1 VKRGAVVSVALDQ
14 RHASFETEAPLPP
27 QDEER
32 SYLPSSVILILRSAV
47 RHVSKDAWRLCQ
59 GSLSILFL
67 LLALC
72 LTPAIARAV
81 ELVGKFIQGGL
92 VLGTIAPGA
101 TVALDGRAVPV
112 SPEGR
117 FVFGF
122 GRDATEAVLTLTLP
136 DGTREENRL
145 TIEKRD
151 YDIQRVDGVPQNTV
165 TPDPDELAR
174 IKREAAAVRAL
185 RDVASAENFFTQPM
199 IWPAMG
205 PISGVYGSQ
214 RILNGEPRA
223 PHMGVDVAA
232 PAGSPIVA
240 AADGVVRMAETL
252 FLTGNTILIDHGY
265 GLETSY
271 AHLSRLDV
279 KPGQRVRQGE
289 QIGLLGATGR
299 VTGPH
304 LHWGM
309 EWFEVRLDPQLVV
322 GPMPAQ

>member
-1 VKRGAVVSVALDQ
+1 L
-14 RHASFETEAPLPP
+14 H
-27 QDEER
+27 
-32 SYLPSSVILILRSAV
+32 LPSSLILILRSAV
-47 RHVSKDAWRLCQ
+47 RRVSKDALRLCRRP
-59 GSLSILFL
+59 LSTLAL

-72 LTPAIARAV
+72 LTPATAHAV
-81 ELVGKFIQGGL
+81 ELTGNFVQGGL

-117 FVFGF
+117 FVIGF

-136 DGTREENRL
+136 DGTREERRL

-165 TPDPDELAR
+165 TPDADELAR

-185 RDVASAENFFTQPM
+185 RAVASAENFFTQPM
-199 IWPAMG
+199 IWPATG

>member
-1 VKRGAVVSVALDQ
+1 MSVALDQ

-32 SYLPSSVILILRSAV
+32 SYLPFSVILILRSAV
-47 RHVSKDAWRLCQ
+47 RRVSKDARRSCRRP
-59 GSLSILFL
+59 LSVLVR
-67 LLALC
+67 LALW
-72 LTPAIARAV
+72 LAPIAAHAV
-81 ELVGKFIQGGL
+81 ELAGKLVQGGM
-92 VLGTIAPGA
+92 VLGTTVPGA

-122 GRDATEAVLTLTLP
+122 GRDASEAVLALTLP
-136 DGTREENRL
+136 DGTREVRRL
-145 TIEKRD
+145 AIEERS

-165 TPDPDELAR
+165 TPDPQELAR
-174 IKREAAAVRAL
+174 IKREADAVRTL
-185 RDVASAENFFTQPM
+185 RAVASTENFFSQPM
-199 IWPAMG
+199 IWPATG

-223 PHMGVDVAA
+223 PHMGVDIAA

-240 AADGVVRMAETL
+240 AASGVVRMAEML

-322 GPMPAQ
+322 GPMPPQ

>member
-1 VKRGAVVSVALDQ
+1 M
-14 RHASFETEAPLPP
+14 PLK
-27 QDEER
+27 
-32 SYLPSSVILILRSAV
+32 ICLILRSAV
-47 RHVSKDAWRLCQ
+47 RRVSKDAGRLCQ
-59 GSLSILFL
+59 RPLSVL
-67 LLALC
+67 LLLPLC
-72 LTPAIARAV
+72 LAPIAAQAV
-81 ELVGKFIQGGL
+81 ELAGKFIEGGL
-92 VLGTIAPGA
+92 VLGTTVPGA
-101 TVALDGRAVPV
+101 VVALDGRAVPV

-122 GRDATEAVLTLTLP
+122 GRDASEAVLALTLP
-136 DGTREENRL
+136 DGTREVRRL
-145 TIEKRD
+145 AIEERS

-165 TPDPDELAR
+165 TPDPQELAR
-174 IKREAAAVRAL
+174 IKREADAVRTL
-185 RDVASAENFFTQPM
+185 RAVASTENFFSQPM
-199 IWPAMG
+199 IWPATG

-223 PHMGVDVAA
+223 PHMGVDIAA

-240 AADGVVRMAETL
+240 AASGVVRMAEML

-322 GPMPAQ
+322 GPMPPQ

>member
-1 VKRGAVVSVALDQ
+1 VRRGD
-14 RHASFETEAPLPP
+14 
-27 QDEER
+27 
-32 SYLPSSVILILRSAV
+32 SYPSSSLILILRSAG
-47 RHVSKDAWRLCQ
+47 RRVSKDARRLYQ
-59 GSLSILFL
+59 RPLSALL

-72 LTPAIARAV
+72 LAPIAARAV
-81 ELVGKFIQGGL
+81 ELAGKLIQGGL
-92 VLGTIAPGA
+92 VLGTTTSNA
-101 TVALDGRAVPV
+101 TVTLDGRAVPV

-145 TIEKRD
+145 TIEKRS

-174 IKREAAAVRAL
+174 IRREAEAVRAL
-185 RDVASAENFFTQPM
+185 RAVASAENFFSQPM
-199 IWPAMG
+199 IWPATG

-223 PHMGVDVAA
+223 PHMGVDIAA

-289 QIGLLGATGR
+289 QIGLVGATGR

-304 LHWGM
+304 LHWAVKTNDLYVDGTTLLSLR
-309 EWFEVRLDPQLVV
+309 FVR
-322 GPMPAQ
+322 

>member
-1 VKRGAVVSVALDQ
+1 VNRDD
-14 RHASFETEAPLPP
+14 TYP
-27 QDEER
+27 
-32 SYLPSSVILILRSAV
+32 PSSVILILRSAV
-47 RHVSKDAWRLCQ
+47 RRVSKDARRLGQ
-59 GSLSILFL
+59 RTPSAL

-72 LTPAIARAV
+72 LVPAIAHAV
-81 ELVGKFIQGGL
+81 ELDGKFVQGGM
-92 VLGTIAPGA
+92 VLGTTVPGA
-101 TVALDGRAVPV
+101 TVVLDGRAVPV

-122 GRDATEAVLTLTLP
+122 GRDATEAMLTLVLP
-136 DGTREENRL
+136 DGSREERRL
-145 TIEKRD
+145 AIEKRS

-165 TPDPDELAR
+165 TPNPEELAR
-174 IKREAAAVRAL
+174 IKREADAVRAL
-185 RDVASAENFFTQPM
+185 RAVASAEPFFGERM
-199 IWPAMG
+199 VWPAMG

-223 PHMGVDVAA
+223 AHLGVDVAA

-240 AADGVVRMAETL
+240 AADGVVRMAEML

-322 GPMPAQ
+322 GPMPPQ

>member
-1 VKRGAVVSVALDQ
+1 VRGGD
-14 RHASFETEAPLPP
+14 
-27 QDEER
+27 
-32 SYLPSSVILILRSAV
+32 SYQSSSVILILRSAV
-47 RHVSKDAWRLCQ
+47 RRVSQDARRLCQ
-59 GSLSILFL
+59 RPLSALVVFAFW
-67 LLALC
+67 LAPI
-72 LTPAIARAV
+72 TAHAV
-81 ELVGKFIQGGL
+81 ELTGQFTQGGL
-92 VLGTIAPGA
+92 VLGTTVPGA
-101 TVALDGRAVPV
+101 TVTLDGRTVPV

-117 FVFGF
+117 FVFGL

-136 DGTREENRL
+136 DGKREENRL
-145 TIEKRD
+145 TIEKRV

-185 RDVASAENFFTQPM
+185 RAVASAENFFTQPM
-199 IWPAMG
+199 IWPATG
-205 PISGVYGSQ
+205 PISGVFGSQ

-279 KPGQRVRQGE
+279 KPGQRIRQGE

-304 LHWGM
+304 LHWGI

>member
-1 VKRGAVVSVALDQ
+1 VRRGD
-14 RHASFETEAPLPP
+14 
-27 QDEER
+27 
-32 SYLPSSVILILRSAV
+32 SYLWSPAR
-47 RHVSKDAWRLCQ
+47 RVSKDAWSLCQ
-59 GSLSILFL
+59 QPLSVLL

-72 LTPAIARAV
+72 LAPIAAHAV
-81 ELVGKFIQGGL
+81 ELAGRFIQGGV
-92 VLGTIAPGA
+92 VLGTTAPGSA
-101 TVALDGRAVPV
+101 VTLDGRTVPV

-117 FVFGF
+117 FIFGF
-122 GRDATEAVLTLTLP
+122 GRDATEALLTVTVA
-136 DGTREENRL
+136 DGTHEERRL
-145 TIEKRD
+145 TIEKRV

-174 IKREAAAVRAL
+174 IKREADAVRAL
-185 RDVASAENFFTQPM
+185 RAVASAVNFFTETM
-199 IWPAMG
+199 IWPATG
-205 PISGVYGSQ
+205 PISGIYGSQ

-223 PHMGVDVAA
+223 PHMGVDIAA

>member
-1 VKRGAVVSVALDQ
+1 MCQRPLSALVVLAFWL
-14 RHASFETEAPLPP
+14 AP
-27 QDEER
+27 
-32 SYLPSSVILILRSAV
+32 
-47 RHVSKDAWRLCQ
+47 
-59 GSLSILFL
+59 
-67 LLALC
+67 
-72 LTPAIARAV
+72 IAAHAV
-81 ELVGKFIQGGL
+81 ELTGKFAQGGL
-92 VLGTIAPGA
+92 VLGTTVPGA
-101 TVALDGRAVPV
+101 TVTLDGRAVPV

-122 GRDATEAVLTLTLP
+122 GRDATEAVLTVTLP

-145 TIEKRD
+145 TIEKRS
-151 YDIQRVDGVPQNTV
+151 YDVQRVDGVPQNTV

-174 IKREAAAVRAL
+174 IKREAEAVRAL
-185 RDVASAENFFTQPM
+185 RGVASAENFFTQPM
-199 IWPAMG
+199 IWPATG

-240 AADGVVRMAETL
+240 AAYGVVRMAETL

-279 KPGQRVRQGE
+279 KAGQRVRQGE
-289 QIGLLGATGR
+289 QIGLLGATGP

>member
-1 VKRGAVVSVALDQ
+1 
-14 RHASFETEAPLPP
+14 
-27 QDEER
+27 
-32 SYLPSSVILILRSAV
+32 LIEFSPHPGRSAE
-47 RHVSKDAWRLCQ
+47 
-59 GSLSILFL
+59 
-67 LLALC
+67 
-72 LTPAIARAV
+72 RAV
-81 ELVGKFIQGGL
+81 EGYGLKTRRFVPFLLTFLALLTISPRVAHAVELAGKFVQGGL
-92 VLGTIAPGA
+92 VLGTTVLGA

-117 FVFGF
+117 FVIGF
-122 GRDATEAVLTLTLP
+122 GRDATETVLTLTLP
-136 DGTREENRL
+136 DGNRQERRL
-145 TIEKRD
+145 AIEKRS
-151 YDIQRVDGVPQNTV
+151 YDVQRVDGVPQNTV

-174 IKREAAAVRAL
+174 IKREAAAVRTL
-185 RDVASAENFFTQPM
+185 RAVASAENFFTQTM
-199 IWPAMG
+199 IWPATG

-279 KPGQRVRQGE
+279 KPSQRVRQGE

>member
-1 VKRGAVVSVALDQ
+1 VSVALDQ

-47 RHVSKDAWRLCQ
+47 RRVSKDAWRLCQ
-59 GSLSILFL
+59 RSLSVLFL
-67 LLALC
+67 LVALC
-72 LTPAIARAV
+72 LTPAIAHAV
-81 ELVGKFIQGGL
+81 ELVGNFVQGGL
-92 VLGTIAPGA
+92 VLGTTVPGA
-101 TVALDGRAVPV
+101 TVTLDGRAVPV

-136 DGTREENRL
+136 DGKREERHL
-145 TIEKRD
+145 AIEKRV

-174 IKREAAAVRAL
+174 IKREASAVRAL
-185 RDVASAENFFTQPM
+185 RVVASAENFFTQPM
-199 IWPAMG
+199 IWPATG

-214 RILNGEPRA
+214 RVLNGEPRA